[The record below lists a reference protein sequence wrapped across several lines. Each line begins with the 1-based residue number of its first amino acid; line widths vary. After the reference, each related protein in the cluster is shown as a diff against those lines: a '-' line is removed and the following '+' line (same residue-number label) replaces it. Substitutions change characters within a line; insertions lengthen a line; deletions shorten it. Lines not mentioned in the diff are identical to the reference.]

1 MNRERKLYYYKNVV
15 KRHLKQLIISIKTS
29 KNEMERRYYI
39 DRFDVQLNIY
49 AKALNV
55 QERHLKRYIP
65 NHNAKEKTE

>member
-15 KRHLKQLIISIKTS
+15 KSDLKQLTINIKTS

-39 DRFDVQLNIY
+39 DKFDVQLNTY

-55 QERHLKRYIP
+55 QERYLKRYAP
-65 NHNAKEKTE
+65 CHDAKEKIE